1 MTNYYTLIILKQHN
15 LSSYSSVAQKFDTQR
30 QKSQW
35 DEIRVYTVLH
45 SLWNL

>member
-15 LSSYSSVAQKFDTQR
+15 LSSYSATAQKFDTLR

-35 DEIRVYTVLH
+35 DEIKVYTVLH
-45 SLWNL
+45 SLRSL